1 MLEMAKRNYDCHYGC
16 PVEATLD
23 VIGGKWKGVILYH
36 LCARKRRYNELR
48 RLLPDVTQRMLTLAL
63 RDLERDGVVRR
74 SVYPEAPPRVEY
86 ELTTFGESLRPIVDL
101 MRDWGAEWK
110 NRIIKTR
117 QRVA

>member
-1 MLEMAKRNYDCHYGC
+1 MAKRNYDCHYGC

-36 LCARKRRYNELR
+36 LCVRKRRYNELR

-74 SVYPEAPPRVEY
+74 SVYAEVPPRVEY

-101 MRDWGAEWK
+101 MRDWGAEWT